1 MKTKKGIWLFAFPST
16 WDASNLC
23 VNQKYIT
30 APKKKESQNQE
41 KNSLTKTHTHTH
53 THTHIHKSKMRRGR
67 RKGHD
72 EERKLLDYHALAIPV
87 L

>member
-1 MKTKKGIWLFAFPST
+1 VKS
-16 WDASNLC
+16 
-23 VNQKYIT
+23 KYII
-30 APKKKESQNQE
+30 APKKKESQNQT
-41 KNSLTKTHTHTH
+41 KNSLTHTHT
-53 THTHIHKSKMRRGR
+53 HKSKMRRGR